1 MPTAQ
6 RLPVSRFA
14 ALVWTLAQRDL
25 KSRFKGTLLGW
36 LWALILPLATLG
48 LYAIVF
54 GLIFRAQVEPF
65 GNGHPSVYV
74 VWLFVGLIAF
84 NFFSNALL
92 RGADSL
98 RSLGG
103 VLNRV
108 RVPALAPILAALVSV
123 GLQSLVEL
131 GLYLVVL
138 ALFLNV
144 GWTWLLVPAWLVL
157 FVLFTSGIAASVALL
172 AVHFHDV
179 GHFVAVFLY
188 FLYLATP
195 IMYPL
200 SMVPPDATIGAVTV
214 REIIGA
220 SPLAAFVEVVRG
232 LLYDLQPGSLHE
244 WVVLVISAGAAIV
257 FGAAITARYGP
268 DVAERLQ

>member
-1 MPTAQ
+1 MN
-6 RLPVSRFA
+6 RFA
-14 ALVWTLAQRDL
+14 ALVWTLTQRDL
-25 KSRFKGTLLGW
+25 KARFKGTLLGW

-48 LYAIVF
+48 LYAVVF
-54 GLIFRAQVEPF
+54 GLIFRAQIEPF
-65 GNGHPSVYV
+65 GNGHRPVYV

-84 NFFSNALL
+84 NFFANALM
-92 RGADSL
+92 RSADSL
-98 RSLGG
+98 RALGG

-108 RVPALAPILAALVSV
+108 RVPAMAPILAALVSV

-138 ALFLNV
+138 AFFLNV
-144 GWTWLLVPAWLVL
+144 GWTWLLVPMWIVL
-157 FVLFTSGIAASVALL
+157 FALFTAGIAAAVALL

-179 GHFVAVFLY
+179 GPFVGVFLH

-200 SMVPPDATIGAVTV
+200 SMVPADARIGSVGV
-214 REIIGA
+214 REVIGA
-220 SPLAAFVEVVRG
+220 SPLSDFVEIIRG
-232 LLYDLQPGSLHE
+232 LLYELQPGEPRQWLAL
-244 WVVLVISAGAAIV
+244 VVSAGVAVAL
-257 FGAAITARYGP
+257 GAAATAKYGP